1 MRFLSPCTKG
11 GNRRMKKIVM
21 FMLPVL
27 LIWACDNGR
36 KETKEI
42 LPAEN
47 GDTLIA
53 GTDTLAE
60 IKDEWPM
67 EAEEES
73 PLPKSVDELFDDF
86 IFEFAQN
93 KRFQQE
99 RIQFPLPVIDLQND
113 TSMVKKNEWQQE
125 YLFLKQDYYTVLFNN
140 ARQINLEKSTD
151 REYVTVEW
159 LHLVEEYSKSYDF
172 ERKKGT
178 WKLTSIRSNPFD
190 DSPLS
195 DFLRFYQRFST
206 DSIYQS
212 EHIADPFRYTTEDP
226 DDDMERMEGTLD
238 AGQWQD
244 FRPDLPAD
252 ILTNVRY
259 GQTYRDRNKMILLK
273 RGISNGL
280 MDILIFEK
288 TGDNWKLVA
297 YEN

>member
-1 MRFLSPCTKG
+1 
-11 GNRRMKKIVM
+11 MKKIVM

-27 LIWACDNGR
+27 LIWACGNGR

-42 LPAEN
+42 LSAEN

-53 GTDTLAE
+53 ETDTLTE

-67 EAEEES
+67 EAEEEI

-99 RIQFPLPVIDLQND
+99 RIQFPLPVIDLEND

-125 YLFLKQDYYTVLFNN
+125 YLFLKQDYYTVLFNSSH
-140 ARQINLEKSTD
+140 QMDLEKSTD
-151 REYVTVEW
+151 REHVTVEW

-172 ERKKGT
+172 ERQKGI
-178 WKLTSIRSNPFD
+178 WRLTGIRSNSFD

-195 DFLRFYQRFST
+195 DFLRFYQHFST

-226 DDDMERMEGTLD
+226 NDDMERMEGTLD

-288 TGDNWKLVA
+288 ADDRWKLAA